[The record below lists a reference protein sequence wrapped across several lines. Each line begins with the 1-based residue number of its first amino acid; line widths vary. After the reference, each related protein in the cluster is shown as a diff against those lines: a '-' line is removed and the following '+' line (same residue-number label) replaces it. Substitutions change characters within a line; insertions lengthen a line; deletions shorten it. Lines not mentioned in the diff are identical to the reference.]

1 MAEYAIIER
10 LLSEGI
16 VFLDTGGTDIVNK
29 LILLFVIEKMDIP
42 VTENTLVEMC
52 TSWNVWMPY
61 MDCKQALAQLLD
73 TGFICQEV
81 HDKTTYFSLTNDG
94 RLCLANF
101 FTRIPTSLRMEISE
115 YINEHRMYFRRKQ
128 EYFKNF
134 YQNSDGTCTVML
146 KIYDPI
152 KPTLDIKMRVANRKT
167 ANQIYKKWEEKAAL
181 VYSTLYE
188 LLID

>member
-1 MAEYAIIER
+1 MDVKDDEI
-10 LLSEGI
+10 S
-16 VFLDTGGTDIVNK
+16 NK
-29 LILLFVIEKMDIP
+29 LILLFVIENMDIP

-52 TSWNVWMPY
+52 TSWNVWLTY
-61 MDCKQALAQLLD
+61 MDCKQALAQLLE
-73 TGFICQEV
+73 TGFLCQETHNKV
-81 HDKTTYFSLTNDG
+81 TYYSLTNDG
-94 RLCLANF
+94 RTCLANF
-101 FTRIPTSLRMEISE
+101 FMRIPTSLRMEISE
-115 YINEHRMYFRRKQ
+115 YVEEHRMYFRRKQ

-146 KIYDPI
+146 RIYDPI

-167 ANQIYKKWEEKAAL
+167 ANQIYHKWEEKAAL